1 MLTAVIRV
9 WAGHLLRY
17 TFTGAGGKLLI
28 SGNSPGSGLKKCQ
41 PFSSGP
47 LSPLHDQPLH

>member
-28 SGNSPGSGLKKCQ
+28 SGNSPGSGLEKCQ

-47 LSPLHDQPLH
+47 LSPLHDQPSH